1 MDASRLL
8 GFGLLG
14 LVAYLLMANRAS
26 AGELPYAEA
35 PEPYEGMGFDPFA
48 GAYPIASQV
57 PAEDWSWFDWGATPA
72 PAPAEDW
79 SWSDWGA
86 TPAPAWGTA
95 QDAPAGPPAPAE
107 DWSWSDWGST
117 PAPAW
122 GTAQDTP
129 AGPPAPAEDWSWSDW
144 GSTSAPTWEPAVI
157 PSGQS
162 QADANVA
169 AFLTLIR
176 TTEGTE
182 RLANPYAAVYGYV
195 FEITDFSDHPANLGW
210 KGERLP
216 DQYCRAAGLSPG
228 CVSTAAGAYQFIR
241 PTWNGLRARAS
252 AWDFSPESQDRA
264 AMALLDQIGALP
276 SIQRGD
282 FQRAIQ
288 VASSQWASLPYS
300 RSGQPKFPMQ
310 TALQI
315 YQDAGGLLA

>member
-1 MDASRLL
+1 
-8 GFGLLG
+8 
-14 LVAYLLMANRAS
+14 
-26 AGELPYAEA
+26 
-35 PEPYEGMGFDPFA
+35 
-48 GAYPIASQV
+48 
-57 PAEDWSWFDWGATPA
+57 
-72 PAPAEDW
+72 
-79 SWSDWGA
+79 
-86 TPAPAWGTA
+86 
-95 QDAPAGPPAPAE
+95 
-107 DWSWSDWGST
+107 
-117 PAPAW
+117 
-122 GTAQDTP
+122 
-129 AGPPAPAEDWSWSDW
+129 
-144 GSTSAPTWEPAVI
+144 
-157 PSGQS
+157 
-162 QADANVA
+162 VA

-216 DQYCRAAGLSPG
+216 DHYCRAAGLTPG
-228 CVSTAAGAYQFIR
+228 CVSTAAGAYQFIK
-241 PTWNGLRARAS
+241 PTWSGKTVKGIFYPGLKQRLNLP
-252 AWDFSPESQDRA
+252 DFSPESQDRA
-264 AMALLDQIGALP
+264 AIALLDQIGAIP

>member
-57 PAEDWSWFDWGATPA
+57 PV
-72 PAPAEDW
+72 
-79 SWSDWGA
+79 
-86 TPAPAWGTA
+86 
-95 QDAPAGPPAPAE
+95 DAFN

-117 PAPAW
+117 PAPAP
-122 GTAQDTP
+122 G
-129 AGPPAPAEDWSWSDW
+129 APETDWTWQDW
-144 GSTSAPTWEPAVI
+144 GSTSAPPWGTAVT
-157 PSGQS
+157 PSGPS

-216 DQYCRAAGLSPG
+216 DQYCLAAGLSPG

-241 PTWNGLRARAS
+241 RTWNGLRARAS

-288 VASSQWASLPYS
+288 VASSKWASLPYS
-300 RSGQPKFPMQ
+300 RSGQPKFPLQ